1 MRTFVAALYGGIV
14 PMIAVSCAGLLAI
27 RVLRL
32 ELRRGETWP
41 LAVAIG
47 SPLCALL
54 YAILS
59 FAGIARRGVFFGTA
73 AVMLAAA
80 LRWRPKRTGDPV
92 SRWPGL
98 ALALVL
104 AVFAAVYLPAAAGPD
119 TTPPPFDESLAQ
131 VAAVVRAPRGA
142 SPHDL
147 VSSLL
152 LAPFVLGGHSAV
164 AVFHLGFLFALA
176 LLCAAAASRLANQW
190 LPAAQAGWAYF
201 AAGMLVFASP
211 ALALAA
217 CDARTEIIG
226 ILALTSGLSLAALA
240 VADRKPAAAA
250 ASAIA
255 LTLLLPAWTGA
266 RAFPGFLFLPLDH
279 AWAAIPFAAIAA
291 AVLIARY
298 RAILILI
305 TVFHLTTSW
314 PGIAPL
320 LAPPSLA
327 ILNPVTWQD
336 ATTKDRDGYLNAHL
350 PGYIHARFLEE
361 SVLPNS
367 SVATDIDI
375 ARAWTTRKVASLHP
389 WDSIIRTAYDP
400 AHRYDR
406 VEVRRF
412 SVLNGRHL
420 PVPLKSPAAEIRLFR
435 NGLEIA
441 RNPQWRVRCPEAF
454 DNSLLTACQGELS
467 EIDFGAPVAVDEI
480 RIHGNKGVSAGWPNG
495 LRRAAIEELKRA
507 GITHLL
513 LKDRPGLPGELS
525 RNARFWGVH
534 EAGER
539 AGAHLYALD

>member
-27 RVLRL
+27 RAMRF
-32 ELRRGETWP
+32 ELRRGEAWP

-47 SPLCALL
+47 SPLCALF
-54 YAILS
+54 YALLS
-59 FAGIARRGVFFGTA
+59 FAGIARRGLFFGAA
-73 AVMLAAA
+73 AVLLAAT
-80 LRWRPKRTGDPV
+80 LRWRPKRTGDPLAI
-92 SRWPGL
+92 WPGL

-104 AVFAAVYLPAAAGPD
+104 AVFATAYLPAAAGPD

-131 VAAVVRAPRGA
+131 VATVVRGPRGA
-142 SPHDL
+142 TPQDL
-147 VSSLL
+147 AGSLL

-164 AVFHLGFLFALA
+164 AVLHLGFLFALA
-176 LLCAAAASRLANQW
+176 LLCAAGARRLANQW
-190 LPAAQAGWAYF
+190 LPAVQADWAYF

-211 ALALAA
+211 ALAYAA

-226 ILALTSGLSLAALA
+226 ILSLTAGLSLAALA
-240 VADRKPAAAA
+240 VAERKPAAAA

-255 LTLLLPAWTGA
+255 LTLVLPAWTEA

-279 AWAAIPFAAIAA
+279 AWVAVPFAAIAA

-320 LAPPSLA
+320 LAPPQLA
-327 ILNPVTWQD
+327 LFAPVSWQD
-336 ATTKDRDGYLNAHL
+336 ATTKDRDGYLSAHL
-350 PGYIHARFLEE
+350 PGYLLARFLDE

-367 SVATDIDI
+367 IVAAEIDI
-375 ARAWTTRKVASLHP
+375 PRAWTTRKVTSLHV
-389 WDSIIRTAYDP
+389 WDSIIRAAYDP

-420 PVPLKSPAAEIRLFR
+420 PVPLRSPAAEIHLFR

-441 RNPQWRVRCPEAF
+441 RDPQWRIRCPEAF
-454 DNSLLTACQGELS
+454 DNLLLTACQGELA

-495 LRRAAIEELKRA
+495 MRRSAIAELKRA

-513 LKDRPGLPGELS
+513 LTDRPGLPGELS

>member
-1 MRTFVAALYGGIV
+1 MRTFAAALYGGIV

-27 RVLRL
+27 RAMRF
-32 ELRRGETWP
+32 ELRRGEVWP

-59 FAGIARRGVFFGTA
+59 FAGFARRGVFYGAA
-73 AVMLAAA
+73 AVLLAAT

-98 ALALVL
+98 AIALVL
-104 AVFAAVYLPAAAGPD
+104 AAFGAIYLPAGAGPD
-119 TTPPPFDESLAQ
+119 TTPPPFDEALAQ
-131 VAAVVRAPRGA
+131 VAAVVSAPRGVI
-142 SPHDL
+142 PHDL

-164 AVFHLGFLFALA
+164 AVFQFGFLFALA
-176 LLCAAAASRLANQW
+176 LLCAAAARRLALEW
-190 LPAAQAGWAYF
+190 MPAAEAGWAYF

-211 ALALAA
+211 ALAFAA
-217 CDARTEIIG
+217 CDARTEIAG
-226 ILALTSGLSLAALA
+226 ILALAAGLSLAALA

-250 ASAIA
+250 ASAVA
-255 LTLLLPAWTGA
+255 LTLLLPAWTEA
-266 RAFPGFLFLPLDH
+266 QAFPGFLFLPLSQ
-279 AWAAIPFAAIAA
+279 AWAAIPFAAIAT

-305 TVFHLTTSW
+305 TVFHLATSW
-314 PGIAPL
+314 PGIAQL
-320 LAPPSLA
+320 LAPPQLA
-327 ILNPVTWQD
+327 VFTPVTWQD
-336 ATTKDRDGYLNAHL
+336 AATKNRDGYLNTHL

-361 SVLPNS
+361 STVPNS
-367 SVATDIDI
+367 NVATGIDI
-375 ARAWTTRKVASLHP
+375 PRAWTTRKVTSLHP
-389 WDSIIRTAYDP
+389 WDSIIRAAYDP
-400 AHRYDR
+400 AHRYER

-420 PVPLKSPAAEIRLFR
+420 PVPLTSPAAEIRLFR

-441 RNPQWRVRCPEAF
+441 RNPQWRVRCTEAF
-454 DNSLLTACQGELS
+454 DNSLLTACQGELA
-467 EIDFGAPVAVDEI
+467 EIDFGAPVSVDEV

-495 LRRAAIEELKRA
+495 MRRAAIEELKRA

-513 LKDRPGLPGELS
+513 LKDQAGLPGELS